1 MEATGVSSSSRS
13 TSVRHRSASPI
24 NDGHR
29 LQVLFLG
36 AKVLIDDNPRYAIE
50 YANVGIR
57 PPTAQKSRRR
67 RKLPHSPTT
76 ETPPLADDGGAG
88 SPLLADDDAATS
100 SSAPLSQTATM
111 QFQFFSS
118 SRISYN
124 GSFFESAYSS
134 GSSPMATIRVSR
146 IVKTEAQEAL
156 FDYLHFTRNMG
167 FTDAEHISKNS
178 PTFVQSLLS
187 EIDTDKDVGRSL
199 TRFFRYHPINE
210 FEPFL
215 ESLGL
220 CPSELRLLLPKHLMY
235 LSDDPSMLENYHV
248 LCDYGIPRIKI
259 GNMYKKAKEI
269 FGYDSGVMYSKL
281 KGYENLGLKR
291 HTVIK
296 LVSSCPLLLIGSV
309 DSDFVE
315 VLRKLKGLGIENDWI
330 GGLLKLGLKMDDAV
344 DFLLEI
350 GMPIKDIA
358 EIVTEHME
366 FIGLSTLKG
375 PRTVYKELKV
385 GRSGLCQL
393 MKEDPLRVLRLAT
406 KLELKRSEH
415 VPCPNPSSHLEKASF
430 LVNLGYVENSDEMTK
445 ALKKFRGRG
454 DQLQERFDCLVQA
467 GLDCNVVAEIIK
479 RAPMVLNQSKDHI
492 EKKIDRLQNSIG
504 YPLESLIAFPSY
516 LCYNMERIDLRFS
529 MYVWL
534 RDRGAAKPMLKLST
548 LLSCSDSRFEKYFVD
563 IHPDGPV
570 IQEAA
575 IHSGSHKRFLS
586 TVNDCK
592 AGQFGNEYLTHGIRN
607 NLNNTLWTVALVYG
621 FFKQVKLSVSDRI
634 FKLILIARRS
644 RHYAGTRYSKRG
656 VNEKGRV
663 AKNRLFGAQFHF
675 SGHRKHQE

>member
-1 MEATGVSSSSRS
+1 MISQLNLNHLLQFSPFVYERATI
-13 TSVRHRSASPI
+13 T
-24 NDGHR
+24 
-29 LQVLFLG
+29 Q
-36 AKVLIDDNPRYAIE
+36 NPSFIYL
-50 YANVGIR
+50 
-57 PPTAQKSRRR
+57 K
-67 RKLPHSPTT
+67 
-76 ETPPLADDGGAG
+76 
-88 SPLLADDDAATS
+88 
-100 SSAPLSQTATM
+100 
-111 QFQFFSS
+111 FQFFSS

-281 KGYENLGLKR
+281 RGYENLGLKR

-330 GGLLKLGLKMDDAV
+330 GGYVSSYTTYSWKRMIDTIEFLEKLKYNEEQMRSLFKTNPQLLLEGSGKRIFALFGRLLKLGLKMDDVCIMFKQNSKIFSWKCSKNILQAV

-563 IHPDGPV
+563 IHPEGPV
-570 IQEAA
+570 VWESLKAPSA
-575 IHSGSHKRFLS
+575 S
-586 TVNDCK
+586 TL
-592 AGQFGNEYLTHGIRN
+592 E
-607 NLNNTLWTVALVYG
+607 
-621 FFKQVKLSVSDRI
+621 
-634 FKLILIARRS
+634 
-644 RHYAGTRYSKRG
+644 
-656 VNEKGRV
+656 
-663 AKNRLFGAQFHF
+663 
-675 SGHRKHQE
+675 

>member
-1 MEATGVSSSSRS
+1 MLISRFHKRVSKFSAMISQLNLNHLLQCSPFVYERATI
-13 TSVRHRSASPI
+13 T
-24 NDGHR
+24 
-29 LQVLFLG
+29 Q
-36 AKVLIDDNPRYAIE
+36 NPSFIYL
-50 YANVGIR
+50 
-57 PPTAQKSRRR
+57 K
-67 RKLPHSPTT
+67 
-76 ETPPLADDGGAG
+76 
-88 SPLLADDDAATS
+88 
-100 SSAPLSQTATM
+100 
-111 QFQFFSS
+111 FQFFSS

-330 GGLLKLGLKMDDAV
+330 GGYVTSYTTYSWKRMIDTIEFLEKLKYNEEQMCSLFKTNPQLLLEGSGKRIFALFGRLLKLGLKMDDVCIMFKQNSKIFSWKCSKNILQAV

-570 IQEAA
+570 VWESLKAPSA
-575 IHSGSHKRFLS
+575 S
-586 TVNDCK
+586 TL
-592 AGQFGNEYLTHGIRN
+592 E
-607 NLNNTLWTVALVYG
+607 
-621 FFKQVKLSVSDRI
+621 
-634 FKLILIARRS
+634 
-644 RHYAGTRYSKRG
+644 
-656 VNEKGRV
+656 
-663 AKNRLFGAQFHF
+663 
-675 SGHRKHQE
+675 